1 MNYISNKKKVLH
13 IVGGMNI
20 GGTETM
26 LMNLYRNI
34 HNEVQFDF
42 ISYYKDEGYYDR
54 EIKELGGKIIRLDAP
69 NKVGFIKAVNE
80 LKKVIKENNYCAV
93 HTHTLFN
100 CGIGVLAGYLAKVPV
115 RISHA
120 HTTFDTSSSFIKRVY
135 VFIMR
140 SLIKIFSTDYLR
152 KNS

>member
-1 MNYISNKKKVLH
+1 MNNKFNKKKILH

-42 ISYYKDEGYYDR
+42 LSYYEGEGYYER

-80 LKKVIKENNYCAV
+80 LKKVIKDNQYSAV

-100 CGIGVLAGYLAKVPV
+100 CGIGVLAGYLAKAPV

-120 HTTFDTSSSFIKRVY
+120 HTTFDNSSSFIKKVY

-140 SLIKIFSTDYLR
+140 SLIKIFSTDYLA
-152 KNS
+152 